1 MDPLTTVVNAYLLT
15 LSEHISASY
24 SERTNLHVTPIVMQ
38 YKDTTIPYQH
48 QIWRIKDKSVCFDFQ
63 DNASQYSQCTIK
75 AKDLFKDMCS
85 ELSNNKSQHW
95 NIQKHKTMYCNA
107 ALSYKPMVATIT
119 SGSDSKLNAITKKCN
134 ELILKTMGTKDKT
147 LIAERDKYCKL
158 AKG

>member
-1 MDPLTTVVNAYLLT
+1 M
-15 LSEHISASY
+15 E
-24 SERTNLHVTPIVMQ
+24 
-38 YKDTTIPYQH
+38 YKGSRIPYQH

-119 SGSDSKLNAITKKCN
+119 SGSDFKINDATKKCN
-134 ELILKTMGTKDKT
+134 EFILKAMGTKDKA
-147 LIAERDKYCKL
+147 LIAERDKYCNL